1 MFDAFPGSKEKE
13 TVSRST
19 PESAEWL
26 FVCMYGLLF
35 VSCHPDMLQYS
46 DAPDG

>member
-1 MFDAFPGSKEKE
+1 MFDAFPRSKEKE
-13 TVSRST
+13 AVPRYT

-35 VSCHPDMLQYS
+35 VSCHLDIF
-46 DAPDG
+46 